1 MNGHRASA
9 ISQMQKSFFLYDI
22 DALEA
27 QAKAITSTLAPGIK
41 IFYATKANP
50 LKEIVS
56 TLYQNGFG
64 VDVASMGEL
73 QQAQNAGVT
82 PDKLIATGP
91 AKSKEYLSKLMDA
104 KVSTIVLESIN
115 QLKWLNELCLERN
128 TKQQALLRVQLNHNS
143 DSKSVLGGSSI
154 TPFGL
159 GVEDWVHVELSY
171 YPLVDIRGLHCFQ
184 WGNILSLTQ
193 LEGIWHYTMKECL
206 ALAKTLNLKC
216 EVIDLGGG
224 LGIPYQKNQNE
235 LSFESVHSLLNELKT
250 EFNIPEVWLELG
262 RFSVGSIGQYFTKI
276 IDMKSVRGRNMI
288 VTEGGINH
296 IARSALTGEAF
307 PCEAVSTSSASKKTF
322 HIHGPLCTALDFLGE
337 HELPSDLKM
346 DDWLVFAQ
354 SGAYG
359 FTESMPYFLC
369 HDLAG
374 EAFIKGNKLSVARNP
389 IASTGWMA

>member
-1 MNGHRASA
+1 MSDLSASA

-73 QQAQNAGVT
+73 QQTQNAGVT

-104 KVSTIVLESIN
+104 KVSTIVVESIN

-128 TKQQALLRVQLNHNS
+128 TKQQALLRVQLEHNS
-143 DSKSVLGGSSI
+143 DSKSVLGGSSM

-159 GVEDWVHVELSY
+159 GVEDWIQTELTH

-193 LEGIWHYTMKECL
+193 LEGIWHHTMKECL

-216 EVIDLGGG
+216 EIIDLGGG

-235 LSFESVHSLLNELKT
+235 LSFESVHLLLNKLKT
-250 EFNIPEVWLELG
+250 EFNIPEIWLELG

-296 IARSALTGEAF
+296 IARPALTGEAF
-307 PCEAVSTSSASKKTF
+307 PCEAANPSWTSKKTF

-337 HELPSDLKM
+337 HELPNDLKIG
-346 DDWLVFAQ
+346 DWLVFNQA
-354 SGAYG
+354 GAYG

-374 EAFIKGNKLSVARNP
+374 EAFIKDRSLCIPRNSRLS
-389 IASTGWMA
+389 SSWMA